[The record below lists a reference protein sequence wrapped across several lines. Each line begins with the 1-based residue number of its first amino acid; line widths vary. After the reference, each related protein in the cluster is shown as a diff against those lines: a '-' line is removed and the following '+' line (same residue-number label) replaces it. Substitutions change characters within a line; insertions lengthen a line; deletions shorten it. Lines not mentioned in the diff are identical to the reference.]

1 VRYLSRTNY
10 DPYGMA
16 SFLGQLEADD
26 KLDATIA
33 GRSDMADQ
41 TNIMA
46 SHPRTADRIQR
57 AIQEAGGTQ
66 VADPIVERDL
76 YLRKISGM
84 LYGDQPSEGYI
95 RGRRF
100 AHPTLGL
107 QFEVPP
113 GFHMRNSSAAVVAVR
128 ADGSQIQFTRESKA
142 FRGGMYAYLTDHWAS
157 GVQNAQ
163 EIDINGLD
171 AATGTG
177 RVNTSDGARDVRL
190 VAIRFTDNRIYRF
203 LFATKPDVTKQLAG
217 DIRNTIYSFRELT
230 GSEAAQL
237 RPQHTQVVRVQ
248 AGDTVESLAGRMAFD
263 DYRVERFLVLN
274 GMKRG
279 DRLRTG
285 QLVKIVTE

>member
-1 VRYLSRTNY
+1 
-10 DPYGMA
+10 MA

-76 YLRKISGM
+76 YLHKISGM
-84 LYGDQPSEGYI
+84 LYGDQPEEGFI

-100 AHPTLGL
+100 AHPQIGF

-113 GFHMRNSSAAVVAVR
+113 GFHMRNSTDAVVALR
-128 ADGSQIQFTRESKA
+128 ADGSQILFNQESKS
-142 FRGGMYAYLTDHWAS
+142 FNGGMYSYLTDRWAPA
-157 GVQNAQ
+157 VRNAQ
-163 EIDINGLD
+163 EIDLNGLD

-177 RVNTSDGARDVRL
+177 RVNTSDGARDARL

-203 LFATKPDVTKQLAG
+203 IFLTKPEVTNQLAG

-230 GSEAAQL
+230 AAEAAQL
-237 RPQHTQVVRVQ
+237 RPQHIQVIQVQ
-248 AGDTVESLAGRMAFD
+248 AGDTVDSLAGRMAFD

-274 GMKRG
+274 GLKRG